1 MDSKDAREIL
11 NRVLK
16 REKILEIQSM
26 PENLHRG
33 DLEGI
38 RIYVDTGHVFER
50 RPNALGKNIPHE
62 LYELKRRN
70 DESSIDWIIRL
81 KKDFEIFPR
90 FKDSDAA
97 LAIES
102 I

>member
-16 REKILEIQSM
+16 REKILEI
-26 PENLHRG
+26 HY
-33 DLEGI
+33 I
-38 RIYVDTGHVFER
+38 DTGHVFER

-81 KKDFEIFPR
+81 KKDFEILPR
-90 FKDSDAA
+90 FKDSNAA